1 MDKFQKIQKD
11 QLSKFTSELNEE
23 NLKRFESITDHFNE
37 QFEILRGDIYD
48 KLKSKVA
55 NKSMNELINEI
66 NNKVDVEK
74 VSVMIAQHKNN
85 MIDVL
90 ESYNQEWKGKLPRYF
105 SLYYFFSSIIQK
117 RFENDQGTSW

>member
-1 MDKFQKIQKD
+1 LNVDKFQKIQKE
-11 QLSKFTSELNEE
+11 QLNKFANDLNVE

-48 KLKSKVA
+48 KLKTKVT
-55 NKSMNELINEI
+55 NKSMNEFVNELKSKINAEQ
-66 NNKVDVEK
+66 

-90 ESYNQEWKGKLPRYF
+90 ESYNQECKGLKVHNL
-105 SLYYFFSSIIQK
+105 
-117 RFENDQGTSW
+117 